1 MKALLFIVYSCI
13 LAIGSALVGL
23 VIGFMIARPTSA
35 VASILIVIG
44 LVLLALAILIARR
57 YRRKGRRVD
66 SE

>member
-44 LVLLALAILIARR
+44 LVFLALAILIARR
-57 YRRKGRRVD
+57 YRRKSRSAD

>member
-1 MKALLFIVYSCI
+1 MKMGLFSVYSCV
-13 LAIGSALVGL
+13 LGIGSALVGL

-44 LVLLALAILIARR
+44 LVFLALAVLIARR
-57 YRRKGRRVD
+57 YRRKSHNVD